1 MNQNGASGQIWQ
13 VHCPQIEATHEVN
26 ILISVFYWTQNHIW
40 QKHRVTPKII
50 ERHKGS
56 HHERKVQFFFNIVQ
70 KAFDPPTPLPP
81 LLLNIMW

>member
-1 MNQNGASGQIWQ
+1 MNRKGASGQIWQ

-40 QKHRVTPKII
+40 QKHCVTPKIIKII

-56 HHERKVQFFFNIVQ
+56 PHERKVQFF
-70 KAFDPPTPLPP
+70 
-81 LLLNIMW
+81 